1 MIIFISKKIE
11 MLLKKYNSCKFKPVF
26 KKTIMSSQINFNT
39 IPANVPG
46 ICVPRAFSN
55 ITEKRVKTI
64 FEELGLGE
72 IDRIVIA
79 PNKAN
84 KEKKTNHIFV
94 YLKAW
99 NKTGVANEVRERLL
113 TGNEVKIVYDEPW
126 FWKISAIRDMES
138 HTQEKKP
145 YKNERP
151 TYSKLL
157 HAESQTKRS
166 TNEFSRYNRRRDYNN
181 DNY

>member
-1 MIIFISKKIE
+1 
-11 MLLKKYNSCKFKPVF
+11 
-26 KKTIMSSQINFNT
+26 MSSQINFNT

-46 ICVPRAFSN
+46 ICVPRAFTN
-55 ITEKRVKTI
+55 ITRVRVESA
-64 FEELGLGE
+64 FEQLGLGE

-138 HTQEKKP
+138 RSHEPKP
-145 YKNERP
+145 YKNKTERP
-151 TYSKLL
+151 NDDRSL
-157 HAESQTKRS
+157 HAESQTRRS
-166 TNEFSRYNRRRDYNN
+166 TNEFSRYNRRRSYNN
-181 DNY
+181 DNCVNMSHRNSDDSDDK